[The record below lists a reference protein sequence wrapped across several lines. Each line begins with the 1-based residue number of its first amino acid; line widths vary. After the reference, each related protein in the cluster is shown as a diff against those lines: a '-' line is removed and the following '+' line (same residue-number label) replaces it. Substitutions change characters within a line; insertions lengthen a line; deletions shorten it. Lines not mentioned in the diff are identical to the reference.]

1 MSLNITQTEI
11 NTLWD
16 KGYRPFEIYTSN
28 PEPVMYNGKMEE
40 TNAVGGWDIKHIF
53 ATRDEIENYP
63 NFDCIIMIDSVAYCT
78 EIFHGKDVSE
88 DKRVDALVVE
98 LTKEYMKAIKLLK
111 EAKALP
117 DSDEQ
122 KGNCILVRKSHRDNI
137 AKELKKLLDE
147 EKSEVVS

>member
-1 MSLNITQTEI
+1 
-11 NTLWD
+11 
-16 KGYRPFEIYTSN
+16 
-28 PEPVMYNGKMEE
+28 
-40 TNAVGGWDIKHIF
+40 
-53 ATRDEIENYP
+53 
-63 NFDCIIMIDSVAYCT
+63 MIDSVAYCT

-117 DSDEQ
+117 DSDKQ
-122 KGNCILVRKSHRDNI
+122 KGNWILVRTSHRDNL
-137 AKELKKLLDE
+137 AKELKKLVDE

>member
-28 PEPVMYNGKMEE
+28 PEPVMYCGKMEE

-78 EIFHGKDVSE
+78 EIFHGNEVSE

-98 LTKEYMKAIKLLK
+98 VTKHYMEMIELLK
-111 EAKALP
+111 EAKAMP
-117 DSDEQ
+117 DSDNQ
-122 KGNCILVRKSHRDNI
+122 KSVLIMVRTRLKDNI

>member
-28 PEPVMYNGKMEE
+28 PEPVMYHGKMEE